1 MKQKTG
7 CTAIDKLLDGGWI
20 KGAVNL
26 IYGEAGSGK
35 TTLSLLT
42 SIQAMK
48 EDKSVFYLNTEAGF
62 SAKRFEQLCLENG
75 LALEKA
81 NKLFKLYKCAS
92 LREQH
97 EIIVHSWNSDAKRY
111 SPSVFIVDS
120 LVNAYHQEL
129 LAVDTEHLAG
139 LARSLQGKLA
149 YQIGKLLQYAINYD
163 ATSIVISWAKSSA
176 SSSFRERERKKML
189 KEKKFDEIDVEVGL
203 GSVQYGFIGG
213 RHLEYNSKSVLRL
226 INLKN
231 PPKRRVALLEKH
243 LEIPTPQL
251 VLIDMEIN
259 GFVPVD
265 GETHFLDEYFM
276 KLIEEA
282 EEKISEERPK
292 KKEKETKEA
301 EEVFKE

>member
-1 MKQKTG
+1 
-7 CTAIDKLLDGGWI
+7 
-20 KGAVNL
+20 
-26 IYGEAGSGK
+26 
-35 TTLSLLT
+35 
-42 SIQAMK
+42 
-48 EDKSVFYLNTEAGF
+48 
-62 SAKRFEQLCLENG
+62 
-75 LALEKA
+75 
-81 NKLFKLYKCAS
+81 
-92 LREQH
+92 
-97 EIIVHSWNSDAKRY
+97 
-111 SPSVFIVDS
+111 
-120 LVNAYHQEL
+120 
-129 LAVDTEHLAG
+129 
-139 LARSLQGKLA
+139 
-149 YQIGKLLQYAINYD
+149 
-163 ATSIVISWAKSSA
+163 
-176 SSSFRERERKKML
+176 ML

-265 GETHFLDEYFM
+265 GETHFLDEYYM

-282 EEKISEERPK
+282 EEKISKERPK

>member
-7 CTAIDKLLDGGWI
+7 CIAIDKLLDGGWI

-42 SIQAMK
+42 SIEAMK

-62 SAKRFEQLCLENG
+62 SAKRFEQLCLGNG
-75 LALEKA
+75 LTLEKA

-92 LREQH
+92 LKDQH
-97 EIIVHSWNSDAKRY
+97 DIIVHSWNSDAKRY
-111 SPSVFIVDS
+111 EPSVFIADS

-163 ATSIVISWAKSSA
+163 ATSIVISWSKSSA

-213 RHLEYNSKSVLRL
+213 RHLEYNSKCVLRL
-226 INLKN
+226 INLKSPSN
-231 PPKRRVALLEKH
+231 RRVALLEKH
-243 LEIPTPQL
+243 LELPTPTL
-251 VLIDMEIN
+251 VLVDMSSN
-259 GFVPVD
+259 GLIPVD
-265 GETHFLDEYFM
+265 GGIHFLDDYYM

-282 EEKISEERPK
+282 EKKIAEKPK
-292 KKEKETKEA
+292 RKEKEKKKP
-301 EEVFKE
+301 EEVFKI

>member
-7 CTAIDKLLDGGWI
+7 CIAIDNLLGGGWL

-26 IYGEAGSGK
+26 LYGEAGTGK
-35 TTLSLLT
+35 TTLCLT
-42 SIQAMK
+42 TCIEAMK

-62 SAKRFEQLCLENG
+62 SGKRFEQLLVTNG
-75 LALEKA
+75 ITIEKA

-97 EIIVHSWNSDAKRY
+97 DIIVNSWKQDAKQY
-111 SPSVFIVDS
+111 SPSVLIVDS

-129 LAVDTEHLAG
+129 LAVDTAHLAG
-139 LARSLQGKLA
+139 LARSLQGKIA

-176 SSSFRERERKKML
+176 SSSFREREREKML

-203 GSVQYGFIGG
+203 GSKNYGFIGG
-213 RHLEYNSKSVLRL
+213 RHLEYNSKAVLRL
-226 INLKN
+226 INLKS
-231 PPKRRVALLEKH
+231 PSRRRVALLEKH
-243 LEIPTPQL
+243 LELPTPQL
-251 VLIDMEIN
+251 VLVDMADG
-259 GFVPVD
+259 GFIPVD
-265 GETHFLDEYFM
+265 GQVHFLDDYYM

-282 EEKISEERPK
+282 EEVEEIPRK
-292 KKEKETKEA
+292 KKEKELRKP